1 MSDNNIILEVEPPA
15 QETEPQTGI
24 DEVPPAAVAVVETVP
39 ASNSAS
45 SLDELAERI
54 RQNHRSLTE
63 CVFAIGRDLMIAKG
77 KVRHGGFG
85 NWVSAQFPTWGA
97 STAARYMRAFEVW
110 GPKEEL
116 VGCLEATGIYLLTAK
131 ATPEK
136 LRTEIEGELEAGQRP
151 SLRKIRER
159 VKAARAAA
167 KAAKGDSNGA
177 EVKTKAQRAAEF
189 ILSVTKGQEVRL
201 RKLLQGVN
209 ASELVQVLKQV
220 PSEMERPEPVPLDA
234 AQA

>member
-1 MSDNNIILEVEPPA
+1 MSDSNIILEVEPPA
-15 QETEPQTGI
+15 QETEAQTGI
-24 DEVPPAAVAVVETVP
+24 DEVPPAAVEVVETVP
-39 ASNSAS
+39 TSNSAS

-54 RQNHRSLTE
+54 RQNHQILTE
-63 CVFAIGRDLMIAKG
+63 RVFAIGRDLTTAKD
-77 KVRHGGFG
+77 KVVHGGFG
-85 NWVSAQFPTWGA
+85 DWVRMQFPTWGA

-131 ATPEK
+131 ATPKE
-136 LRTEIEGELEAGQRP
+136 LRTEIEGELKAGQRP

-159 VKAARAAA
+159 VETARAAA
-167 KAAKGDSNGA
+167 KAAKAESNGG

-201 RKLLQGVN
+201 RELLQGVN
-209 ASELVQVLKQV
+209 ASELVQMLKQE
-220 PSEMERPEPVPLDA
+220 PAEMDRPEPVSLDA
-234 AQA
+234 AQT